1 MSTRF
6 VVFAYRLQKE
16 ELMRIPLKR
25 YLALLVTYLK
35 PQWHRTL
42 LMAVFLLS
50 SVGLKLLS
58 PLILRTF
65 IDTIVTGGAASM
77 LVIAAVSFIL
87 VALLSQ
93 GVAIATTYFSENIAW
108 TATNQLRSDLVAHCL
123 SLDMGFHKA
132 RTSGELIER
141 IDGDVDALSNFF
153 SQFVVSLLG
162 SLLLLLSMLILLYG
176 IDWRVGLSMTLL
188 ACVTLFILMRLRLRV
203 IPIWVALRE
212 MSATFFGFLG
222 EHLSGTEDVRANGAT
237 GYVMQHFYQMQRR
250 WFPIYRK
257 ARLATNGM
265 WIITLTMFIVGGA
278 LNVALGTYLWSQGII
293 TIGTVYLIFS
303 YTDILSQPIR
313 DIQTQLQ
320 DLQQAEAC
328 IKRIEELLHTESALP
343 DGRGK
348 LLPQGALSLAVH
360 HVTFGY
366 VAEEPVLHNVHFQLQ
381 AGKVLGVLGRT
392 GSGKTTLARLLFRL
406 YDPLE
411 GEICLSG
418 VSLREPYL
426 HDLRRRIGM
435 VTQDVQIFRSTV
447 RDNLTFFDR
456 SIADTRILEVLEE
469 VGLMEWYRTLPDGL
483 DSKLESGGNG
493 LSAGEAQLLAFTR
506 VFLAKPGLVI
516 LDEASSRLDP
526 VTERLIERAIS
537 KLFENCTAIVIAH
550 RLSTVQRADEILV
563 LQHGCILEHGPREL
577 LASDTGSHFYHLL
590 QTGLEEVHA

>member
-1 MSTRF
+1 
-6 VVFAYRLQKE
+6 
-16 ELMRIPLKR
+16 MRIPLKR

-42 LMAVFLLS
+42 LMAVFLLC
-50 SVGLKLLS
+50 SVGLRLLS

-65 IDTIVTGGAASM
+65 IDTIATGGAVST
-77 LVIAAVSFIL
+77 LVVAAVSFIL

-93 GVAIATTYFSENIAW
+93 GVSIATTYFSENIAW

-123 SLDMGFHKA
+123 SLDMSFHKA

-176 IDWRVGLSMTLL
+176 IDWRVGLAMTLL

-203 IPIWVALRE
+203 VPIWVALRQ

-222 EHLSGTEDVRANGAT
+222 EHLGGTEDVRANGAT
-237 GYVMQHFYQMQRR
+237 GYVMRRFYQMQQR

-257 ARLATNGM
+257 ARLASNGM
-265 WIITLTMFIVGGA
+265 WIITLTMFIIGAA
-278 LNVALGTYLWSQGII
+278 LNLALGTYLWSRGII

-303 YTDILSQPIR
+303 YTDMLSQPIR

-328 IKRIEELLHTESALP
+328 IKRVEELLHTESALP
-343 DGRGK
+343 EGHGGS
-348 LLPQGALSLAVH
+348 LPQGALSVAFRDVI
-360 HVTFGY
+360 FGY
-366 VAEEPVLHNVHFQLQ
+366 VADEPVLHNINFQLQ

-406 YDPLE
+406 YDPQM

-426 HDLRRRIGM
+426 HDLRRHIGM
-435 VTQDVQIFRSTV
+435 VTQDVQIFRASV

-456 SIADTRILEVLEE
+456 SIADTRIMEALEE
-469 VGLMEWYRTLPDGL
+469 VGLMEWYRTLPEGL
-483 DSKLESGGNG
+483 DSKLESDGNG

-506 VFLAKPGLVI
+506 VFLARPGLVI

-550 RLSTVQRADEILV
+550 RLSTVQRADEILI
-563 LQHGCILEHGPREL
+563 LQSGCILEHGSREL
-577 LASDTGSHFYHLL
+577 LASDVDSHFYHLL